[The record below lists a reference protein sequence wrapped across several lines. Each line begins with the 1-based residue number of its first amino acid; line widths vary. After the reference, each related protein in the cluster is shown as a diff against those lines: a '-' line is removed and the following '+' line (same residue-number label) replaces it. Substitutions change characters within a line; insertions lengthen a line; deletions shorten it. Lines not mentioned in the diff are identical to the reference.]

1 MAKRAKSF
9 TTLSDANGVVYAQA
23 ELTQAATDRL
33 IKEYKRAGIELF
45 ASGSVDQLLE
55 QVDILNAFLD
65 ERADARALRESGRL
79 VVITC

>member
-9 TTLSDANGVVYAQA
+9 TTFSDANGVVYAQA
-23 ELTQAATDRL
+23 ELTQSATDRL

-45 ASGSVDQLLE
+45 ASGSVNQLLE

-79 VVITC
+79 VVIAC

>member
-9 TTLSDANGVVYAQA
+9 TTLSDASGVVYAQA

-45 ASGSVDQLLE
+45 ASGSVNQLLE

-65 ERADARALRESGRL
+65 ERAAARALRESGRL
-79 VVITC
+79 VVIGC